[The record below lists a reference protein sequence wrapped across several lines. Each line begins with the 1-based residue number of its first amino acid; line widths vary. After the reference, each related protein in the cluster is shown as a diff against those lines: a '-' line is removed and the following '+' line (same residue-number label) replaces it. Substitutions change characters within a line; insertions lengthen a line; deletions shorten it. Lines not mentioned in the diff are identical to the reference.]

1 MKKGLIKSIIVAALL
16 ICTITM
22 ISTAAAAPHVDAA
35 TSMQVIGTGV
45 FSSEVIMQSA
55 NTDHGIKYF
64 GDAYTPA
71 LGIHGPSTIAIST
84 EYFITTNNHSELQI
98 SEESEI
104 TNVRAK
110 RCFKNYELGTLQAFN
125 TFGDYNVM
133 AEFGGDFNISSMMA
147 EATVSGR
154 ALSEVTVRDLNA
166 SHYYIVRDRA
176 TFKGDYE
183 IAVSSLVERVEEP
196 RADMCDWLGC
206 P

>member
-1 MKKGLIKSIIVAALL
+1 
-16 ICTITM
+16 
-22 ISTAAAAPHVDAA
+22 
-35 TSMQVIGTGV
+35 
-45 FSSEVIMQSA
+45 
-55 NTDHGIKYF
+55 
-64 GDAYTPA
+64 
-71 LGIHGPSTIAIST
+71 
-84 EYFITTNNHSELQI
+84 
-98 SEESEI
+98 
-104 TNVRAK
+104 
-110 RCFKNYELGTLQAFN
+110 
-125 TFGDYNVM
+125 M